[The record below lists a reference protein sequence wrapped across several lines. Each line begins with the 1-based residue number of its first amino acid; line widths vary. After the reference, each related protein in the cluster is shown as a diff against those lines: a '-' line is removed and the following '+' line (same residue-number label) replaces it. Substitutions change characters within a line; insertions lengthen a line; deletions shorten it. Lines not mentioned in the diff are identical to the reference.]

1 MAYDITILIRQAKA
15 GDAGAFGTLYESMAR
30 DLYRFALYSL
40 GSEPAAQDAVQEAVL
55 SAFRGIAALRSDE
68 AFRPWMF
75 RILRNACRKSLRRG
89 YAVRGTESLEERFIE
104 VAAADPPL
112 GRALELRQAIAA
124 LPEGTREIVLMH
136 VLEGYDSREIG
147 RMLGCPPG
155 TVRARLSRAMA
166 KLRKELDEHEEI
178 ICAG

>member
-1 MAYDITILIRQAKA
+1 MAYDITILTRQAKA
-15 GDAGAFGTLYESMAR
+15 GDTEAFGALYEAMAR

-40 GSEPAAQDAVQEAVL
+40 GSVPAAQDAVQEAAL
-55 SAFRGIAALRSDE
+55 SAFRSIASLRGDD

-75 RILRNACRKSLRRG
+75 RILRNACRKSLRQG
-89 YAVRGTESLEERFIE
+89 YAARTEPLEERFAE
-104 VAAADPPL
+104 PAAKDPPL
-112 GRALELRQAIAA
+112 GRALEVRQAIAS
-124 LPEGTREIVLMH
+124 LPSGARELVILH

-166 KLRKELDEHEEI
+166 KLRKELDEHEEN
-178 ICAG
+178 

>member
-15 GDAGAFGTLYESMAR
+15 GDAEAFGALYESMAR

-40 GSEPAAQDAVQEAVL
+40 GSEAAAQDAVQEAVL
-55 SAFRGIAALRSDE
+55 SAFRNIAALRSDD

-75 RILRNACRKSLRRG
+75 RILRNACRKSLRQG
-89 YAVRGTESLEERFIE
+89 YATRAEESLEEQFVE
-104 VAAADPPL
+104 VVAKDPPL
-112 GRALELRQAIAA
+112 GRALELRQAIAK
-124 LPEGTREIVLMH
+124 LPEATREIIFMH

-166 KLRKELDEHEEI
+166 TLRKELDEHEEI
-178 ICAG
+178 I

>member
-15 GDAGAFGTLYESMAR
+15 GDAEAFGRLYESMAR

-40 GSEPAAQDAVQEAVL
+40 GSEAPARDAVQEAVL
-55 SAFRGIAALRSDE
+55 SAFRNIAALRSDA

-75 RILRNACRKSLRRG
+75 RILRNACRKSLRQSKG
-89 YAVRGTESLEERFIE
+89 AAISLEEQFIDI
-104 VAAADPPL
+104 AAGDPPL
-112 GRALELRQAIAA
+112 GRALELRQVIAN
-124 LPEGTREIVLMH
+124 LPEGTREIVFMH

-155 TVRARLSRAMA
+155 TVRSRLSRAMA
-166 KLRKELDEHEEI
+166 QLRKELDEHEEI
-178 ICAG
+178 S

>member
-1 MAYDITILIRQAKA
+1 MAYDITILTRQAKA
-15 GDAGAFGTLYESMAR
+15 GDPEAFGTLYEAMAR

-40 GSEPAAQDAVQEAVL
+40 GSESLAQDAVQEAAL
-55 SAFRGIAALRSDE
+55 AAFRGITNLRGDD

-75 RILRNACRKSLRRG
+75 RILRNACRKSLRQT
-89 YAVRGTESLEERFIE
+89 YALRGTESLEERFAE
-104 VAAADPPL
+104 VAAKDPPL
-112 GRALELRQAIAA
+112 GAALELRQAIAG
-124 LPEGTREIVLMH
+124 LPNTTRELVIMH

-166 KLRKELDEHEEI
+166 KLRKELDDHEEI
-178 ICAG
+178 L

>member
-15 GDAGAFGTLYESMAR
+15 GDAEAFGALYESMAR

-40 GSEPAAQDAVQEAVL
+40 GSEAAAQDAVQEAVL
-55 SAFRGIAALRSDE
+55 SAFRNIAALRSDD

-75 RILRNACRKSLRRG
+75 RILRNACRRSLRQT
-89 YAVRGTESLEERFIE
+89 YALRATESLEERFVE
-104 VAAADPPL
+104 VAASDPPL
-112 GRALELRQAIAA
+112 GRAMELRQAIAA
-124 LPEGTREIVLMH
+124 LPDNAREVVLMH

-155 TVRARLSRAMA
+155 TVRARLSRAMG
-166 KLRKELDEHEEI
+166 KLRKELDDEEI
-178 ICAG
+178 I

>member
-1 MAYDITILIRQAKA
+1 MAYDITILIRHAKA
-15 GDAGAFGTLYESMAR
+15 GDTEAFGALYESMAR

-55 SAFRGIAALRSDE
+55 AAFRNIAALRSDD

-75 RILRNACRKSLRRG
+75 RILRNACRKSLRQGCAAR
-89 YAVRGTESLEERFIE
+89 AESLEERFVE
-104 VAAADPPL
+104 AAAKDPPL
-112 GRALELRQAIAA
+112 GRALEVRQAIAA
-124 LPEGTREIVLMH
+124 LPDGTREIVIMH

-147 RMLGCPPG
+147 RILGCPPG

-166 KLRKELDEHEEI
+166 ILRKELDEHEEI
-178 ICAG
+178 ICA

>member
-15 GDAGAFGTLYESMAR
+15 GDAGAFGALYESMAR

-55 SAFRGIAALRSDE
+55 SAFRNIAALRSDE

-75 RILRNACRKSLRRG
+75 RILRNACRKSLRQGLTAR
-89 YAVRGTESLEERFIE
+89 AEPLEERFCEI
-104 VAAADPPL
+104 AAKDPPL

-124 LPEGTREIVLMH
+124 LPESAREIVIMH
-136 VLEGYDSREIG
+136 VLEGYGSREIG
-147 RMLGCPPG
+147 QMLGCPPG

-178 ICAG
+178 I

>member
-15 GDAGAFGTLYESMAR
+15 GSAAAFGTLYETMAR

-40 GSEPAAQDAVQEAVL
+40 GSESAAQDAVQEAVL
-55 SAFRGIAALRSDE
+55 SAFRNIATLRNDD

-75 RILRNACRKSLRRG
+75 RILRNACRKSLRQSYGTRG
-89 YAVRGTESLEERFIE
+89 MESLEERLVE
-104 VAAADPPL
+104 VAAKDPPL
-112 GRALELRQAIAA
+112 GRALEVRQAIAA
-124 LPEGTREIVLMH
+124 LPEGTREIVFMH

-166 KLRKELDEHEEI
+166 TLRKELDEHEEI
-178 ICAG
+178 I

>member
-1 MAYDITILIRQAKA
+1 MARDISILIRQARA
-15 GDAGAFGTLYESMAR
+15 GDTEAFGTLYETMAR

-40 GSEPAAQDAVQEAVL
+40 GSDALARDAVQEAVL
-55 SAFRGIAALRSDE
+55 AAFRNIASLRNDD

-75 RILRNACRKSLRRG
+75 RILRNACRRLLRQSYG
-89 YAVRGTESLEERFIE
+89 AEVSLEEQFSDI
-104 VAAADPPL
+104 AAGDPPL
-112 GRALELRQAIAA
+112 GRALEVRQAIAS
-124 LPEGTREIVLMH
+124 LPDGAREIVLMY

-166 KLRKELDEHEEI
+166 TLRKELDEHEEI
-178 ICAG
+178 I